1 MILQTTK
8 RKQRVTQKQ
17 NKTKQNNKEV
27 EKLNTLTE
35 CTEGDIGCWRRIEF
49 QLRGTPH
56 LIQYSFID
64 SDVPAESG

>member
-17 NKTKQNNKEV
+17 NKTK
-27 EKLNTLTE
+27 LNTLTE
-35 CTEGDIGCWRRIEF
+35 CTEGDIGSWRRIEF

>member
-1 MILQTTK
+1 MMTLQATK

-17 NKTKQNNKEV
+17 NKT
-27 EKLNTLTE
+27 KLNTLTE